1 MDRYIDDK
9 DILEDKVSDNYSGY
23 EERFD
28 NLNLQDIYYELP
40 RTLYS

>member
-1 MDRYIDDK
+1 MDRYIDDE
-9 DILEDKVSDNYSGY
+9 DILGDIINNKYPGSEQ
-23 EERFD
+23 RFD

>member
-9 DILEDKVSDNYSGY
+9 DILEDQVSDNYSGY

>member
-9 DILEDKVSDNYSGY
+9 DILEDIVSDNYSGY